1 MKSRGR
7 TKSFLW
13 IVFLACVFGYFL
25 YHAIEGERGWVE
37 QKQLERE
44 VSTAQQKLD
53 KLRNERE
60 QLEHRVKLM
69 RSDSID
75 PDLLD
80 EVSRKNLNLTK
91 PNEIVV
97 LDPQQK
103 AGAAK

>member
-7 TKSFLW
+7 IKSFLW
-13 IVFLACVFGYFL
+13 IVFVACVFGYFI

-37 QKQLERE
+37 QKRLERE
-44 VSTAQQKLD
+44 VSTAQEKLD

-97 LDPQQK
+97 LDSQQK
-103 AGAAK
+103 PGAAK